1 MELKLAS
8 YAIAT
13 ARAMNEW
20 DARER
25 VSERGKGEEN
35 LKNTIISNWMM
46 WKKWKNQQS
55 TSGWGNS
62 ASERSES
69 ANCCVVAS
77 AVRRRNNLL
86 TRSPG
91 RVRFLSSHDIIACR
105 LGRVRLGLD
114 AIFKSHFEM
123 TIQKA
128 RIRAD
133 VVSREGPFWLQKCN
147 FQCNYLQEA
156 KSNYGQQ
163 ADFYGLFIIFIKFL
177 IEFWFLNFKVQSRIK
192 KVELGMT
199 LNQVDFDL
207 IQNLT

>member
-91 RVRFLSSHDIIACR
+91 RVRFLSSHDIICCH
-105 LGRVRLGLD
+105 LGRVSDSDSMQFLKV
-114 AIFKSHFEM
+114 I
-123 TIQKA
+123 
-128 RIRAD
+128 
-133 VVSREGPFWLQKCN
+133 SRWRYRK
-147 FQCNYLQEA
+147 QEA
-156 KSNYGQQ
+156 VRMLSH
-163 ADFYGLFIIFIKFL
+163 A
-177 IEFWFLNFKVQSRIK
+177 KVLASAEMQ
-192 KVELGMT
+192 
-199 LNQVDFDL
+199 F
-207 IQNLT
+207 